1 MLEFSVSLKDRHQAE
16 EQCRAGSLTSPD
28 RVCLRRRIAILELSG
43 NEFAS
48 ARREHNTIPFIRRA
62 ILRNAIAA
70 ALMSYD
76 TQILGVSTSFRRI
89 GQFGISQQRS
99 HGRRV
104 QGRFLDR
111 SSIVILR
118 LAVILSATVLG
129 VIKGCGNR
137 QLK

>member
-89 GQFGISQQRS
+89 GQLGISQQRT
-99 HGRRV
+99 HGRCV

-111 SSIVILR
+111 SRIVILR